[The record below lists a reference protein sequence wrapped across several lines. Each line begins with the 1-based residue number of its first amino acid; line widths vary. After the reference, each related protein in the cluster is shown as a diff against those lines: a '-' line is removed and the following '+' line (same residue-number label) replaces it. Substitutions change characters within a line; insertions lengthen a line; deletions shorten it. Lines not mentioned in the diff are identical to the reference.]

1 MRLHH
6 VGIVT
11 DDLES
16 AVQRHKDLYNLHPVT
31 KIVRDPIQKVKVVL
45 LSTLG
50 NEEVTIELIAPLT
63 GDSPVSNFLSKGTGL
78 YHVCFEVDDIDKA
91 LANAR
96 KHGAIIVSKPTE
108 ARLYGGRRISFLY
121 TRDKYLVEFVE
132 R

>member
-16 AVQRHKDLYNLHPVT
+16 AIKRHKDLFSLHPVT
-31 KIVRDPIQKVKVVL
+31 EIVKDTTQKVKVVL
-45 LSTLG
+45 LSTSEKEG
-50 NEEVTIELIAPLT
+50 VTIELIAPLT
-63 GDSPVSNFLSKGTGL
+63 NDSPVSNFLKKGTGL
-78 YHVCFEVDDIDKA
+78 YHVCFEVDDIDVA

-108 ARLYGGRRISFLY
+108 ARLYEGKRISFVY

>member
-16 AVQRHKDLYNLHPVT
+16 AVQRHKDLFNLHPVT
-31 KIVRDPIQKVKVVL
+31 EIVRDPIQKVEVVL
-45 LSTLG
+45 LSTPG
-50 NEEVTIELIAPLT
+50 NEGVTIELIAPLT
-63 GDSPVSNFLSKGTGL
+63 RDSPVSSFLSKGTGL

-108 ARLYGGRRISFLY
+108 ARLYEGRRISFLY